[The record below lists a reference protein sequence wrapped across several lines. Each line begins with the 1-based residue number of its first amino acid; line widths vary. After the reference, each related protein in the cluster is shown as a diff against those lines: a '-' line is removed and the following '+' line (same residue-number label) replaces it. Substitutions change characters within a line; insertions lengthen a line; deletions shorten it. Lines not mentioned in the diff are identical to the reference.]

1 MQLVVPSAVRN
12 AVSAATITFTASSM
26 IRCFFIISSFLFFV
40 TQISQIYYCHTEI
53 HRNHRNFTSSG
64 LFKSHRNSQKSR
76 KFYVLWTI
84 IRNKKMIS
92 SLSVRSLCR
101 RHFP

>member
-40 TQISQIYYCHTEI
+40 TQIPQISQIFFFIKNLRIREFFCNDKNYCFAMNLRIVSREDSFVTQI
-53 HRNHRNFTSSG
+53 
-64 LFKSHRNSQKSR
+64 LQISQI
-76 KFYVLWTI
+76 FYQELE
-84 IRNKKMIS
+84 N
-92 SLSVRSLCR
+92 
-101 RHFP
+101 